1 MDTSFETNLII
12 NTDDSYSLEQ
22 MLKSQPVRG
31 EDVCGHG
38 NVHSKTTI
46 QPQGRADSMYGDYLD
61 KDAWDIGV
69 NRDQWTAPDEVHH
82 QTEHENA
89 TEVTVEDVNTQSHAA
104 VDNPSTTPVPNDY
117 FEHPM
122 NLQRTKSIHPVRIDG
137 ENTSYPLGEEHSVK
151 VERFLNESNRHYPV
165 ISIQKNENSDLRKVF
180 TLHFQEYDR
189 VVGHVTDILQ
199 DEKDVKDW
207 EICLQLTG
215 SEQRQK
221 FNMIKITTIDT
232 FDGCVGKCEPRKIDL
247 RYWFLQKDSTKN
259 DWIPT
264 RAGVRLSK
272 DDARSLVELKNTL
285 KLRTNTLIND
295 NYRVELAGEIL
306 ATDFKERTPKK
317 DNKSRRSVF
326 KRYLGDMT
334 LPRLRK
340 ILETKYKKT
349 NGHNRLINR
358 KLNVNDIF
366 RYLKSSEGLV
376 ELVKYID

>member
-1 MDTSFETNLII
+1 MDTSFEANLII
-12 NTDDSYSLEQ
+12 NTDDSYSLDLQLEN
-22 MLKSQPVRG
+22 QPERG

-46 QPQGRADSMYGDYLD
+46 QPQRRTESLYGDYHG
-61 KDAWDIGV
+61 KDAWDNGV
-69 NRDQWTAPDEVHH
+69 NRDQWTPPVEVHH
-82 QTEHENA
+82 QAEHENA
-89 TEVTVEDVNTQSHAA
+89 VEETVEDVNTQSFATKDNTSTSAA
-104 VDNPSTTPVPNDY
+104 SCDY
-117 FEHPM
+117 FEHPT
-122 NLQRTKSIHPVRIDG
+122 NLQRTKSIHPARIDV

-151 VERFLNESNRHYPV
+151 VERFLNESDRRFPV
-165 ISIQKNENSDLRKVF
+165 ISIQKNENTDLRKVF
-180 TLHFQEYDR
+180 TLHFQEYER
-189 VVGHVTDILQ
+189 VVGHVTDILH

-221 FNMIKITTIDT
+221 FNMIKITSIDT

-247 RYWFLQKDSTKN
+247 RYWFLQKDSTEN

-264 RAGVRLSK
+264 KAGVRLSK
-272 DDARSLVELKNTL
+272 DDARRLVELKNTL

-295 NYRVELAGEIL
+295 NYRVELAGELL

-317 DNKSRRSVF
+317 DKKSRRSVF
-326 KRYLGDMT
+326 KRYLCDMT

-340 ILETKYKKT
+340 ILETEYKKT
-349 NGHNRLINR
+349 NGHNRLINK

-366 RYLKSSEGLV
+366 RYLKSNEGLV
-376 ELVKYID
+376 ELVKYIE